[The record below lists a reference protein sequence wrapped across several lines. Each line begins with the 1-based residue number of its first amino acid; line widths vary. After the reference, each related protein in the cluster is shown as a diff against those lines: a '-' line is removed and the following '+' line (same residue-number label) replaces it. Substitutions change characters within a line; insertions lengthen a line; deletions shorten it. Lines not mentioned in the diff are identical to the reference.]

1 MSTILFVTWDGGGN
15 VPPALGIGG
24 ELAARG
30 HRVRFLGH
38 EANRPQVTARGFDF
52 VAFTEA
58 RPFSCLEEH
67 TPVEMM
73 AMFGDRGMGADLLAE
88 VGREPADLVV
98 IDCLLMGATDAARR
112 AGLPYVALEHL
123 FDEYF
128 RKRWMVG
135 PLGLSGK
142 ARGLRPMHG
151 INSASRSLVV
161 TLPELD
167 PASRRKQP
175 DNLVYTG
182 PVLTDPGPQDLTT
195 RPATVLVSL
204 STYNFAGMAESLQS
218 ILDACADLPARVI
231 VTTGPVVDP
240 ADLRPPVNAEV
251 HRYVDHDE
259 LMPQATLVVGHG
271 GHATTMR
278 ALAHDLPLVVMPMHP
293 MLDQP
298 MVGKAVQRA
307 GAGRLVEKGA
317 PPSAL
322 RPVIEQ
328 LLGDGPHRQA
338 AARLGAAIRAMP
350 GAVKGADE
358 IEALVRNG
366 APQH

>member
-1 MSTILFVTWDGGGN
+1 
-15 VPPALGIGG
+15 
-24 ELAARG
+24 
-30 HRVRFLGH
+30 VRFLGH
-38 EANRPQVTARGFDF
+38 ETNRAQVRDRGFEF

-73 AMFGDRGMGADLLAE
+73 AVFGDRGMGTDLLAE
-88 VGREPADLVV
+88 VEREAADVVV

-112 AGLPYVALEHL
+112 AGLTYVSLEHL

-128 RKRWMVG
+128 RKRWMAG

-142 ARGLRPMHG
+142 ARGLRPMRG
-151 INSASRSLVV
+151 IGSATRSLVA

-182 PVLTDPGPQDLTT
+182 PVLRDPGPQDLSSRT
-195 RPATVLVSL
+195 PTVLVSL
-204 STYNFAGMAESLQS
+204 STYNFGGMDTSLQS
-218 ILDACADLPARVI
+218 ILDACADLSARVI

-240 ADLRPPVNAEV
+240 ADLRPPANAEV

-307 GAGRLVEKGA
+307 GAGRLVKKGDSPA
-317 PPSAL
+317 EL

-338 AARLGAAIRAMP
+338 AARLGSAIRAMP
-350 GAVKGADE
+350 GAVKGADQ

-366 APQH
+366 ATQR